1 MLTFIKAQ
9 ASSLIATFIDFST
22 TIVLVNFFLQ
32 EPFISSIVG
41 TTCGG
46 IANFMINRY
55 WVFEASEN
63 KMSGQAFKY
72 FLVWVGN
79 LGLNAAGMYLILHG
93 TEWNYVVSKAAV
105 ALVVGFGYNYVFQK
119 KLVFR

>member
-9 ASSLIATFIDFST
+9 ASSLTATFIDFST

-32 EPFISSIVG
+32 EPFMSSVVG

-46 IANFMINRY
+46 LANFIINRY
-55 WVFEASEN
+55 WVFDATEN
-63 KMSGQAFKY
+63 KISTQAFKY

-79 LGLNAAGMYLILHG
+79 LAFNASGMYLILHV
-93 TEWNYVVSKAAV
+93 TEWNYVVSKALV